1 MMLASGIGGV
11 IVLRPRLGGGKPG
24 TDGTFPCD
32 FSEWGICLTQ
42 VARVLRSHVRWAPEP
57 ARRPLPPLAQA
68 GRGVVPR
75 GDPRSRGTAPPG
87 CCQSDYLSEADS
99 HLQRFLPVISSWF
112 LRSRR
117 VAGRALMMQ
126 IAPPRSAYMTA
137 SKRRT

>member
-11 IVLRPRLGGGKPG
+11 IVLRPRLGGWKPG

-42 VARVLRSHVRWAPEP
+42 VARVLRSHVGRAPSP
-57 ARRPLPPLAQA
+57 ARRPCL
-68 GRGVVPR
+68 RWRKRDEGVVPR

-117 VAGRALMMQ
+117 VAGRAL
-126 IAPPRSAYMTA
+126 
-137 SKRRT
+137 